1 MSIKFIIYDT
11 EAEALAKAEEEG
23 RAQGLAYYVDG
34 IGSRYVSYPY
44 ETNDNKFALPVDCY
58 ISLTETEESSLVD
71 TFTPKETS

>member
-1 MSIKFIIYDT
+1 MSIQYIIYDT
-11 EAEALAKAEEEG
+11 ESEALAKAEEEG

-58 ISLTETEESSLVD
+58 ITLTESEEVSLVD